1 MSELV
6 DRWSML
12 HGHTLTDGE
21 NRKRLLLL
29 LAEELGDP
37 IAMQLTAHQYTEYRA
52 KQLAQGANGKTLN
65 NRLGYLRAVYNE
77 LHQLGD
83 IDYANPLQRV
93 KLLKLQERELT
104 WLTEV
109 QIRTLFEAIR
119 ERCRTPHVEMVAR
132 VCLAT
137 GARWGE
143 AEGLAPER
151 VRGGYVT
158 FVNTKSKRARS
169 VPIDKAL
176 EKKLLAHFTAHGLF
190 SNCRNSFDQTIKS
203 CITLPPGQASHV
215 LRHTFASHFMMNGGN
230 ILTLQK
236 ILGHASLA
244 MTMRYAHLSP
254 DHLQDAVKLGPL
266 RRLSTLFRH

>member
-137 GARWGE
+137 GARW
-143 AEGLAPER
+143 ER
-151 VRGGYVT
+151 
-158 FVNTKSKRARS
+158 
-169 VPIDKAL
+169 
-176 EKKLLAHFTAHGLF
+176 
-190 SNCRNSFDQTIKS
+190 
-203 CITLPPGQASHV
+203 
-215 LRHTFASHFMMNGGN
+215 
-230 ILTLQK
+230 QK
-236 ILGHASLA
+236 GWFLGVCGVDASL
-244 MTMRYAHLSP
+244 S
-254 DHLQDAVKLGPL
+254 
-266 RRLSTLFRH
+266 